1 MDPPINLQQLI
12 EDAKKDPTL
21 LSTINIQELVSNVD
35 DTNSPFL
42 SLTQSEI
49 ELEILSTLV
58 PFYKTDDTLFGLC
71 KKLVGY
77 RYVDELYQIHRGK
90 HVRWLRHKIG
100 DRPLTED
107 ALRLTN
113 GGIVVD
119 LKFGEN
125 GTCVLV
131 RVPGA
136 GFFTQYKFD
145 ECLTFQKL
153 SDEENMIL
161 FMNSL
166 KHSGRK

>member
-1 MDPPINLQQLI
+1 MNFQQLI

-21 LSTINIQELVSNVD
+21 LSTIDIDSLISNVD
-35 DTNSPFL
+35 IENAPYL
-42 SLTQSEI
+42 LQTQKEI
-49 ELEILSTLV
+49 EMQILGVIV
-58 PFYKTDDTLFGLC
+58 PLYKNNDTLLDLC

-90 HVRWLRHKIG
+90 HVRWLRYKIG
-100 DRPLTED
+100 ERPLTED

-125 GTCVLV
+125 GACVLV

-153 SDEENMIL
+153 TDEENLIL
-161 FMNSL
+161 FSNML
-166 KHSGRK
+166 DR